1 MSNGEY
7 LKAMGERIRSARVA
21 KGITLRQL
29 GKMCNLDFGSIS
41 RIENGQKNSYLLTL
55 KSIADVFNMD
65 VKDFL

>member
-7 LKAMGERIRSARVA
+7 LKQMGNKIKALRKTKNIS
-21 KGITLRQL
+21 LRQL
-29 GKMCNLDFGSIS
+29 GEMCNLDFGSIS

-55 KSIADVFNMD
+55 KTIADKLEVD